1 MVWSWTFILASSLG
15 PRILVCLLSIGFL
28 GVFLQC
34 FFLEQ
39 SLDSVLVSVSSIG
52 VLLSRR
58 SRRGGDIRTFR
69 PGFSSTE
76 TEMQMIL
83 NDESKH
89 SYQSRAL
96 LFGYPTLP
104 SYTNLPGWLQAAGKG
119 WLGIRNKKTLQPYE
133 SGKKIYILNILFFS
147 GFKARICCI
156 FQILTYSNRYYFFR
170 FISRWLKTNAYQIWF
185 KFLLPE
191 FEKLGFLFF
200 SWITTTTK
208 IKRNLIFGF

>member
-1 MVWSWTFILASSLG
+1 MGG

-83 NDESKH
+83 DDESKH
-89 SYQSRAL
+89 SYQSRL
-96 LFGYPTLP
+96 YYLVILP
-104 SYTNLPGWLQAAGKG
+104 SRLTRTYLVGYKQQAKVD
-119 WLGIRNKKTLQPYE
+119 
-133 SGKKIYILNILFFS
+133 
-147 GFKARICCI
+147 
-156 FQILTYSNRYYFFR
+156 
-170 FISRWLKTNAYQIWF
+170 
-185 KFLLPE
+185 
-191 FEKLGFLFF
+191 
-200 SWITTTTK
+200 
-208 IKRNLIFGF
+208 